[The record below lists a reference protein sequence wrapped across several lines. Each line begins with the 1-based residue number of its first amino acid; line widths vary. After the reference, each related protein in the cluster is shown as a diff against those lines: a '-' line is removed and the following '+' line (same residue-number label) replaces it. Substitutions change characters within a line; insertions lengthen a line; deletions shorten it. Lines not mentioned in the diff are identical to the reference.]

1 MFLQYEIHHKEH
13 QQSHLSPDILL
24 HFLYKKNSPTESKG
38 QSEKFKVKLRAF
50 YFRGRQNHISELIL
64 HP

>member
-24 HFLYKKNSPTESKG
+24 HFLYKKIRP
-38 QSEKFKVKLRAF
+38 
-50 YFRGRQNHISELIL
+50 QNRKANQKNLK
-64 HP
+64 